1 MPAIQDLEA
10 QLDEFDAERRVDV
23 LLQLKSMADQGRVR
37 AAGAARAVNLHAHTF
52 YSFNGYGY
60 SPQRFA
66 WEAYKLGLEVAGIV
80 DFDVLD
86 GAAEMLDA
94 GDVLGLKTVA
104 GIETRVFFPEFA
116 HAEINSPG
124 EPGVYY
130 FMGTG
135 FVDLPPATSQAAAT
149 LADMRKRARSRNVAM
164 MGRINAAI
172 GQVQI
177 DYDADVVPLTP
188 KGNATERHLLEAY
201 TRKADAV
208 FADDAEGKAAFWSEV
223 LGSPADE
230 IASLTADVPKFHE
243 LIRKKLMKR
252 GGVGYVQPDAG
263 SFPQLDDVLQMVLAC
278 GAIPTATWLDGL
290 SEGESDME
298 AQLKLLMGKGVA
310 ALNIIPDRN
319 WNIADPAEKAA
330 KVAKLNEVVA
340 SAQDLCLPLVVGT
353 ELNKYGQK
361 TVDTFAAPELAP
373 HVAAFLQGARIVWA
387 HTAMRRRGAF
397 GYLGA
402 KADGIFGDDRAAK
415 NTFFAK
421 LGEMAPGDDLG
432 PHVAAARDTLAP
444 ALALRVSTAL
454 QDA

>member
-1 MPAIQDLEA
+1 VPSIQDLEV
-10 QLDEFDAERRVDV
+10 QLDEFDLARRTGA
-23 LLQLKSMADQGRVR
+23 LRQLKSMADQGRVPARGVVR
-37 AAGAARAVNLHAHTF
+37 AANLHAHTF

-86 GAAEMLDA
+86 AAAEMLDA

-104 GIETRVFFPEFA
+104 GMETRVFFPEYG

-124 EPGVYY
+124 EPGIYY

-135 FVDLPPATSQAAAT
+135 FVGLPAPGSEAAGT
-149 LADMRKRARSRNVAM
+149 LADMRDRARSRTVGM

-172 GQVQI
+172 ARVQI

-208 FADDAEGKAAFWSEV
+208 FAGDPEGQAAFWSDT
-223 LGSPADE
+223 LGATAEE
-230 IASLTADVPKFHE
+230 IASLMADAPKFQE

-252 GGVGYVQPDAG
+252 GGVGYVPPDAG
-263 SFPQLDDVLQMVLAC
+263 SFPQLDDVLQMILAC

-298 AQLKLLMGKGVA
+298 GQLKLLMGKGVA

-319 WNIADPAEKAA
+319 WNLGDPAEKAA

-340 SAQDLCLPLVVGT
+340 IAADLHLPLVVGT

-373 HVAAFLQGARIVWA
+373 HVDAFLQGARTVWA
-387 HTAMRRRGAF
+387 HTVMRRSGAF
-397 GYLGA
+397 GYVGA
-402 KADGIFGDDRAAK
+402 KADDIFGDDRAAK
-415 NTFFAK
+415 NAFFAK
-421 LGEMAPGDDLG
+421 LGEMAPGEDLG